1 MEVAFDLRKSL
12 PDNAKGHYER
22 AKKLKDKIP
31 GLQIAIRDSRRKLE
45 SAAVEAEIKPEKMVR
60 KPERKWFEKFRW
72 FETTN
77 GMLVLGGRDATTN
90 EILVKKHLEP
100 KDLVFHADVT
110 GAPFFIVKNPE
121 GLEVPDE
128 VRREAATAA
137 ASYSRLWAS
146 GTGSADVFE
155 VDPEQVS
162 KTPPAGEYLTKGAFM
177 IYGQKRWHKGVL
189 LKAAI
194 GLTDDGVIGGPIE
207 SVSAKTREYVIVQPG
222 DTPTGQLVKKIK
234 VKLGEKADLDDIQ
247 RFLPAGGARVV

>member
-31 GLQIAIRDSRRKLE
+31 GLEIAIRDSKRKLE
-45 SAAVEAEIKPEKMVR
+45 SAAVEAEIKPEKMIR
-60 KPERKWFEKFRW
+60 KAERKWFEKFRW
-72 FETTN
+72 FETRN

-110 GAPFFIVKNPE
+110 GAPFFIVKNP
-121 GLEVPDE
+121 GGTEVPDE
-128 VRREAATAA
+128 AKREAATAA

-177 IYGQKRWHKGVL
+177 IYGQKRWHKDVI
-189 LKAAI
+189 LKAAV
-194 GLTDDGVIGGPIE
+194 GLTEDGLIGGPVE
-207 SVSAKTREYVIVQPG
+207 SVANKTKDYVTVQPG
-222 DTPTGQLVKKIK
+222 DTPTGQLAKKIRIR
-234 VKLGEKADLDDIQ
+234 LGDRAQLDEIQ
-247 RFLPAGGARVV
+247 RFLPAGGGRLV